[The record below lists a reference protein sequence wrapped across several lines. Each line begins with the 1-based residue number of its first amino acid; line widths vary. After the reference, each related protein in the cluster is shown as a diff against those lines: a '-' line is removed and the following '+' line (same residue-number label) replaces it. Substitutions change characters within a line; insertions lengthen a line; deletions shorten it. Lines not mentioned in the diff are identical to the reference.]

1 MYELDL
7 CGSGQGRAAEEW
19 RSFVN
24 TVKELLAYSYVR
36 GDGKYHDYL
45 SN

>member
-1 MYELDL
+1 MYELES
-7 CGSGQGRAAEEW
+7 CGPGQGIAAEEW

-36 GDGKYHDYL
+36 DGGKYHDYV